1 MVKVYVR
8 LLGDLREAMG
18 KERLEIELPSG
29 MRLKEVIE
37 AISRRYDGL
46 RKHIIDSM
54 KGEIRTDLIILVN
67 EKSIESFTKDEKIKD
82 NDIITL
88 ASAIAGG

>member
-29 MRLKEVIE
+29 MRLREVIE
-37 AISRRYDGL
+37 AIPRRYDGL
-46 RKHIIDSM
+46 REYIIDSM
-54 KGEIRTDLIILVN
+54 TGEIRTDLIILVN
-67 EKSIESFTKDEKIKD
+67 EKSIESFAKDEEIKD

>member
-1 MVKVYVR
+1 MVKAYVR

-29 MRLKEVIE
+29 IRLKEVIE
-37 AISRRYDGL
+37 TISRRYCGL
-46 RKHIIDSM
+46 REHIIDSM
-54 KGEIRTDLIILVN
+54 TGEIRTDLIILVN

>member
-37 AISRRYDGL
+37 AISSRYDEL
-46 RKHIIDSM
+46 REHIIDSM